1 MGCIGPAPFALVE
14 VVAAEAEGDPLAED
28 DPLAGGD
35 VVAAEPMAALIVG
48 SAVKDRVTP
57 VAFLQPVTGPL
68 AAPETQLT
76 AAHC

>member
-1 MGCIGPAPFALVE
+1 MGCIGPAPFALAE
-14 VVAAEAEGDPLAED
+14 VAAEVEGDA
-28 DPLAGGD
+28 LAGGD
-35 VVAAEPMAALIVG
+35 VVAAELMAALIVG

-76 AAHC
+76 AAHCKTS